1 MSMVAFLDAC
11 VLYPS
16 NLRDVILTMAEAG
29 LFQIRWSPDVLEEM
43 ERNLMK
49 AGKAGL
55 NLRDV
60 MESAF
65 PDAMVFQ
72 NEYLQLIDDMPNH
85 RKDRHVLAAAIATN
99 ADVLVT
105 ANLKDFKPLPGNCE
119 VEVQHPSDFLCSV
132 LDGFASEVFD
142 TLSNLALRR
151 REPMNSVPAIL
162 NSLHKTVPN
171 FVMQAFDALPTF
183 TEHDL

>member
-1 MSMVAFLDAC
+1 MMSMVAFLDAC

-16 NLRDVILTMAEAG
+16 NHRDVILTMAEAG

-65 PDAMVFQ
+65 PDAMVSQ

-105 ANLKDFKPLPGNCE
+105 ANR
-119 VEVQHPSDFLCSV
+119 
-132 LDGFASEVFD
+132 
-142 TLSNLALRR
+142 TSNLCQVTVKSRYSI
-151 REPMNSVPAIL
+151 PVTFCVQCWMD
-162 NSLHKTVPN
+162 SLAKFLIH
-171 FVMQAFDALPTF
+171 
-183 TEHDL
+183 